1 MASKIAC
8 PIPVPAKR
16 RRRFWL
22 SVEALFLRVGEA
34 QKDDFLPQ
42 KDVQQRLRDVSLPLP
57 DVSKSLPDVRQ

>member
-8 PIPVPAKR
+8 PIPVQAKR

-22 SVEALFLRVGEA
+22 SVEALFLGVGEA

-42 KDVQQRLRDVSLPLP
+42 KDVQQRLRDDFLLQK
-57 DVSKSLPDVRQ
+57 DV

>member
-22 SVEALFLRVGEA
+22 SVEAFFLGVGEA
-34 QKDDFLPQ
+34 LKDDFLPQ
-42 KDVQQRLRDVSLPLP
+42 KDVQQRLRDDFLLQK
-57 DVSKSLPDVRQ
+57 DV